1 MRFSSLSLVLAASV
15 MLSVP
20 STAQRPDDQIAP
32 RSVVLMK
39 QGDAALAAGKLET
52 ANDSY
57 EAALAADPRNR
68 AAFVAL
74 ARGAQR
80 QQLFGKAVR
89 LTNKALLIEPA
100 DRDALQ
106 VQGEAMVQLGALPRA
121 KENLVKLQKLCAKGC
136 PQLASLNAA
145 ITRGPTV
152 AVAKTEVPK
161 KPN

>member
-1 MRFSSLSLVLAASV
+1 MRFSSLSLALLTAAALSSSV
-15 MLSVP
+15 I
-20 STAQRPDDQIAP
+20 AQTPDDQIAP
-32 RSVVLMK
+32 RSVALMK
-39 QGDAALAAGKLET
+39 QGDEALAAGKLES

-74 ARGAQR
+74 ARSAQR

-89 LTNKALLIEPA
+89 LTNKALTIEPG

-106 VQGEAMVQLGALPRA
+106 VQGEAMVQLGALPKA
-121 KENLVKLQKLCAKGC
+121 KENLAKLQKLCAKGC

-152 AVAKTEVPK
+152 AVAKTEIPK